1 MEQRLV
7 QSPQMIQAMQILQL
21 SALDLQERIDA
32 ELAENPFLE
41 VTEGAEAEAD
51 RAEAAKTN
59 DADAGPESKAAEADG
74 VEQMLDE
81 MERYERDFGDGRGT
95 GSIVSLSTE
104 SGDKKYEA
112 MQNTPNEPETLAEA
126 LLGQTQMLDLD
137 ERQAII
143 VEYLV
148 FSLDERGYLIESFE
162 DIAAQLSNEL
172 ESTVTQVDVYRV
184 LMRLRGVTHPGIGAQ
199 DLSEC
204 LMLQLDARGMDQPL
218 VQALAEHHLED
229 LEANRLPRVAKA
241 TGYSIEDVKQAI
253 EILQTL
259 DPVPGAQYGST
270 RNSAIHPDVIVE
282 EEDGVYGVRLDRERT
297 RDLTVSPLYRK
308 MLEQAKGDEN
318 VLQWVKKR
326 LESARWFIDAVAQR
340 QSTLLRISEALFA
353 RQATFLER
361 GLPGLKPLR
370 MQEVADELHVHI
382 STVSRGV
389 AGKYA
394 QTPHGIHALKF
405 FFTGGMETRSGE
417 VESQLSIK
425 ERIRKI
431 IAAED
436 HQKPLSDDQ
445 IARLMEERE
454 GVKIA
459 RRTVTKYRKALGLAS
474 SSKRRE
480 Y

>member
-21 SALDLQERIDA
+21 SALDLQERIDV

-41 VTEGAEAEAD
+41 VAETAAAEGANS
-51 RAEAAKTN
+51 AAVATT
-59 DADAGPESKAAEADG
+59 DPAPDSKAAEADG
-74 VEQMLDE
+74 LDQMLDE
-81 MERYERDFGDGRGT
+81 MERYERDFGDGRGAA
-95 GSIVSLSTE
+95 GIPSPSGE

-126 LLGQTQMLDLD
+126 VLRQIPMLDLD
-137 ERQAII
+137 ERQHVII
-143 VEYLV
+143 EYLV
-148 FSLDERGYLIESFE
+148 FSLDERGYLSEPFDS
-162 DIAAQLSNEL
+162 IANQLSTEL
-172 ESTVTQVDVYRV
+172 DPAVTEVEVYSV
-184 LMRLRGVTHPGIGAQ
+184 MMRLRDVTHPGIGAQ
-199 DLSEC
+199 NLSEC
-204 LMLQLDARGMDQPL
+204 LLLQLDARGMDQPL
-218 VQALAEHHLED
+218 VQALAENHLED

-241 TGYSIEDVKQAI
+241 TGHSIDDVKQAI

-259 DPVPGAQYGST
+259 DPLPGAQYGSS

-282 EEDGVYGVRLDRERT
+282 EEDGVFRVRLDRERT
-297 RDLTVSPLYRK
+297 RDLTVSPHYRK

-318 VLQWVKKR
+318 VRAWVKKR

-340 QSTLLRISEALFA
+340 QSTLHRIAEALFA
-353 RQATFLER
+353 RQAEFLER

-394 QTPHGIHALKF
+394 QTPRGIHALKF
-405 FFTGGMETRSGE
+405 FFTGGMETQSGE

-431 IAAED
+431 VEGED
-436 HQKPLSDDQ
+436 RRKPLSDDH
-445 IARLMEERE
+445 IARLMHEEE

-459 RRTVTKYRKALGLAS
+459 RRTVTKYRKALGLPS